1 MPNKRTY
8 VTILRRISD
17 VDDTVLHY
25 YSDDGL
31 NWSEWYHVHY
41 PAGDEIWQTEVLI
54 GRGTNPWIYT
64 FMRSKVQGSAGSGA
78 LILRRGKADAST
90 WDWIYI
96 AQPGDSIRR
105 FAVDMDE
112 NEVLYLAY
120 ERILPSG
127 DIRIYAVMS
136 IMPTPQMGGSW
147 TYSVWPP
154 MNYNYGDIQY
164 PWVETSIDYPVDIC
178 AALGTF

>member
-1 MPNKRTY
+1 
-8 VTILRRISD
+8 
-17 VDDTVLHY
+17 
-25 YSDDGL
+25 
-31 NWSEWYHVHY
+31 
-41 PAGDEIWQTEVLI
+41 
-54 GRGTNPWIYT
+54 
-64 FMRSKVQGSAGSGA
+64 MRSTVQGSAGSGA

-90 WDWIYI
+90 WNWIYI

-120 ERILPSG
+120 ERIPPSG
-127 DIRIYAVMS
+127 DIQIYANDVHYAY
-136 IMPTPQMGGSW
+136 TTDGGNSW

-178 AALGTF
+178 AALGTFFKVEIGKH